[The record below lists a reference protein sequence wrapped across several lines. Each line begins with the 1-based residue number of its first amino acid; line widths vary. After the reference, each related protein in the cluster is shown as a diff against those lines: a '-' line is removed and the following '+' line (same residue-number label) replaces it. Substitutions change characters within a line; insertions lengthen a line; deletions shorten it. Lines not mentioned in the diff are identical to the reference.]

1 MKLLITKKG
10 IVDCTSDSR
19 THPINTLQD
28 GIEGAIKI
36 IDKEITELEYAE
48 FYMGDRDTGRDNSY
62 LKEYIN
68 DKNSIQGSEIKTCLK
83 LLNYF
88 KEKPEELTK
97 EEEKVHIHVA
107 IWNFFNDG
115 NNCSDYI
122 EIYGDRLEVSCQD
135 SYDEDLREEF
145 HENIKELL
153 AEDFSVAVNDSLTS
167 LHINVTENC
176 LAGCKTCYVNKGL
189 QRELRKEDWAKLS
202 EAEQYA
208 IGGGEPSDY
217 PHIAD
222 LVEYLK
228 NERKGYV
235 AITTNGQKIIEF
247 KTLPDKIAVS
257 IDGLTQNEHNIT
269 HKTDLKKAEE
279 AALYY
284 RNIKR
289 NKGKEIKVCINHI
302 LHKENID
309 SAEDFANKWLLKG
322 YEVNFILFT
331 GDTILKPT
339 FDQLKKFGSSLY
351 INKDKRI
358 VIDSCMGGILNITG
372 ILDIPCN
379 QGLFSK
385 YYSFG
390 VTMPC
395 SHSANTYPNCT
406 VFEEYMTYFFKTLR
420 PLVFIYD
427 KSGKSGAHEWAFKA
441 GFRGKIRHNME
452 FQEQLKKDT
461 IYILTEEE
469 ARTIKEP
476 HYYTYFENKVPIGIY
491 RNY

>member
-28 GIEGAIKI
+28 GIECAIKI
-36 IDKEITELEYAE
+36 VDKEITELDYAE
-48 FYMGDRDTGRDNSY
+48 FYMGDSNIGLEHIVDNYSY

-68 DKNSIQGSEIKTCLK
+68 NQNLIQVSDKKICLK

-88 KEKPEELTK
+88 KKNPEELTK

-115 NNCSDYI
+115 NCSDYI
-122 EIYGDRLEVSCQD
+122 EIYNDRLEVSCQD
-135 SYDEDLREEF
+135 SYDEDLRKEF

-153 AEDFSVAVNDSLTS
+153 ADDFSVAVNDSLAS
-167 LHINVTENC
+167 LHVNVTENC
-176 LAGCKTCYVNKGL
+176 HAGCKTCYVNKGL
-189 QRELRKEDWAKLS
+189 QREFRKEDWIKLPD
-202 EAEQYA
+202 AEQYA

-217 PHIAD
+217 PHITA

-228 NERKGYV
+228 KERKGYV

-257 IDGLTQNEHNIT
+257 IDGLTQDEHNIT
-269 HKTDLKKAEE
+269 HNTDLKKAED
-279 AALYY
+279 AAIYY
-284 RNIKR
+284 NK
-289 NKGKEIKVCINHI
+289 NKGIKVCINHI

-309 SAEDFANKWLLKG
+309 GAENFANKWLLKG

-331 GDTILKPT
+331 GDDILKPT
-339 FDQLKKFGSSLY
+339 FDQLKKFGNY
-351 INKDKRI
+351 FCINKDKRI
-358 VIDSCMGGILNITG
+358 IIDSCMGGILNITS

-390 VTMPC
+390 ITMPC
-395 SHSANTYPNCT
+395 SHSAKAYPNCT
-406 VFEEYMTYFFKTLR
+406 VFEEYMIYFFKTLR
-420 PLVFIYD
+420 PHVFIYD
-427 KSGKSGAHEWAFKA
+427 KSGKSGAHEWAFRA
-441 GFRGKIRHNME
+441 GLRGKIRHNME
-452 FQEQLKKDT
+452 EQLRKDT

-469 ARTIKEP
+469 VKTIKEP
-476 HYYTYFENKVPIGIY
+476 HYYTYFKNKLPIDMH